1 MQKIIHQIWVGQL
14 PPPTKWMKIWPKHNP
29 DWEYRVWTNDDLCG
43 NEYADETVMLPK
55 DYKAT
60 DDLSLQEMLKEEPPF
75 FSTSDELVVTPLG
88 KKILQELYPVP
99 SRYEKS
105 GLLTAFSD

>member
-1 MQKIIHQIWVGQL
+1 MVLLYHMEKKIHQVWIGVL
-14 PPPTKWMKIWPKHNP
+14 PPPLKWTQTWSEYNP
-29 DWEYRVWTNDDLCG
+29 DWEYRMWTN
-43 NEYADETVMLPK
+43 
-55 DYKAT
+55 

-105 GLLTAFSD
+105 GQ